1 MFSDGAGDDHERVSV
16 HRFRN
21 AIVGRRVPGGRDGVR
36 VRGLEGLALGRRPK
50 CKFFHIPSGN
60 VGQRE
65 LGINGSVDGWA
76 ARERYNGES
85 DPRIRRPFK
94 AARPKT

>member
-1 MFSDGAGDDHERVSV
+1 MPE
-16 HRFRN
+16 
-21 AIVGRRVPGGRDGVR
+21 GRDGLR

-50 CKFFHIPSGN
+50 RRFSYMPSSN
-60 VGQRE
+60 VGQRG

-76 ARERYNGES
+76 TRERYNGEC
-85 DPRIRRPFK
+85 DPRIHRPFK